1 MKSPALFIDRDG
13 TIIKQIDGH
22 YISSIEQIELIENI
36 FPAILMLQNE
46 GYLVI
51 IVTNQ
56 AGINKGILSNELV
69 DEINQHIIRLLKKQG
84 IDVSAVYVC
93 PHKPEEQCKCR
104 KPQPGLLLK
113 AAKEHNID
121 LENSIIIGDT
131 DKDTEAGLNAGLKK
145 VIKILRL
152 Q

>member
-56 AGINKGILSNELV
+56 AGINKGILSNEQV
-69 DEINQHIIRLLKKQG
+69 DEINQHIIQLLKKQG
-84 IDVSAVYVC
+84 IDISAVYVC

-145 VIKILRL
+145 VIKI
-152 Q
+152 

>member
-46 GYLVI
+46 GYLII

-56 AGINKGILSNELV
+56 AGINKGILSNEQV
-69 DEINQHIIRLLKKQG
+69 DEINQHIIQLLKKQG
-84 IDVSAVYVC
+84 IEISAVYVC

-113 AAKEHNID
+113 AAKEYNID
-121 LENSIIIGDT
+121 LENSIMIGDT

-145 VIKILRL
+145 VIKI
-152 Q
+152 

>member
-46 GYLVI
+46 GYLII

-56 AGINKGILSNELV
+56 AGINKGILSNEQV
-69 DEINQHIIRLLKKQG
+69 DEINQHIIQLLKKQG
-84 IDVSAVYVC
+84 IDISAVYVC
-93 PHKPEEQCKCR
+93 PHNPDEQCKCR

-113 AAKEHNID
+113 AAKEYNID
-121 LENSIIIGDT
+121 LENSIMIGDT

-145 VIKILRL
+145 VIKI
-152 Q
+152 

>member
-13 TIIKQIDGH
+13 TIIKQIDGN

-56 AGINKGILSNELV
+56 AGINKGILSNEQV
-69 DEINQHIIRLLKKQG
+69 DEINQHIIQLLKKQG
-84 IDVSAVYVC
+84 IEISAVYVC

-145 VIKILRL
+145 VIKI
-152 Q
+152 

>member
-1 MKSPALFIDRDG
+1 
-13 TIIKQIDGH
+13 
-22 YISSIEQIELIENI
+22 
-36 FPAILMLQNE
+36 MLQNE

-113 AAKEHNID
+113 AAKEHDID

-145 VIKILRL
+145 VIKI
-152 Q
+152 

>member
-84 IDVSAVYVC
+84 IDISAVYVC

-145 VIKILRL
+145 VIKI
-152 Q
+152 

>member
-46 GYLVI
+46 GYLII

-56 AGINKGILSNELV
+56 AGINKGILSNEQV
-69 DEINQHIIRLLKKQG
+69 DEINQHIIQLLKKQG
-84 IDVSAVYVC
+84 IDISAVYVC
-93 PHKPEEQCKCR
+93 PHKPDEQCKCR

-113 AAKEHNID
+113 AAKEYNID

-145 VIKILRL
+145 VIKI
-152 Q
+152 

>member
-22 YISSIEQIELIENI
+22 YISSIKQIELIENI

-46 GYLVI
+46 GYLII

-56 AGINKGILSNELV
+56 AGINKGILSNEQV
-69 DEINQHIIRLLKKQG
+69 DEINQHIIQLLKKQG
-84 IDVSAVYVC
+84 IDISAVYVC

-113 AAKEHNID
+113 AAKEYNID

-145 VIKILRL
+145 VIKI
-152 Q
+152 

>member
-56 AGINKGILSNELV
+56 AGINKGILSNEQV
-69 DEINQHIIRLLKKQG
+69 DEINQHIIQLLKKQG
-84 IDVSAVYVC
+84 IEISAVYVC

-145 VIKILRL
+145 VIKI
-152 Q
+152 

>member
-56 AGINKGILSNELV
+56 AGINKGILSNEQV
-69 DEINQHIIRLLKKQG
+69 DEINQHIIQLMKKQG
-84 IDVSAVYVC
+84 IEISAVYVC

-145 VIKILRL
+145 VIKI
-152 Q
+152 

>member
-46 GYLVI
+46 GYLLI

-56 AGINKGILSNELV
+56 AGINKGILSNEQV
-69 DEINQHIIRLLKKQG
+69 DEINQHIIQLLKKQG
-84 IDVSAVYVC
+84 IDISAVYVC

-113 AAKEHNID
+113 AAKEYNID
-121 LENSIIIGDT
+121 LENSIMIGDT

-145 VIKILRL
+145 VIKI
-152 Q
+152 

>member
-56 AGINKGILSNELV
+56 AGINKGILSNEQV
-69 DEINQHIIRLLKKQG
+69 DEINQHIIQLLKKQG
-84 IDVSAVYVC
+84 IDISAVYVC

-113 AAKEHNID
+113 AAKEYNID

-145 VIKILRL
+145 VIKI
-152 Q
+152 

>member
-36 FPAILMLQNE
+36 IPAILMLQNE

-56 AGINKGILSNELV
+56 AGINKGILSNEQV
-69 DEINQHIIRLLKKQG
+69 DEINQHIIQLLKKQG
-84 IDVSAVYVC
+84 IDISAVYVC
-93 PHKPEEQCKCR
+93 PHKPDEQCKCR
-104 KPQPGLLLK
+104 KHQPGLLLK
-113 AAKEHNID
+113 AAKEYNID

-145 VIKILRL
+145 VIKI
-152 Q
+152 

>member
-93 PHKPEEQCKCR
+93 PHKPEEHCKCR

-145 VIKILRL
+145 VIKI
-152 Q
+152 

>member
-13 TIIKQIDGH
+13 TIIKQIDAH

-56 AGINKGILSNELV
+56 AGINKGILSNEQV
-69 DEINQHIIRLLKKQG
+69 DEINQHIIQLLKKQG
-84 IDVSAVYVC
+84 IEISAVYVC

-145 VIKILRL
+145 VIKI
-152 Q
+152 

>member
-13 TIIKQIDGH
+13 TIIKQIDGY

-145 VIKILRL
+145 VIKI
-152 Q
+152 

>member
-56 AGINKGILSNELV
+56 AGINKGILSNEQV
-69 DEINQHIIRLLKKQG
+69 DEINQHIIQLLKKQG
-84 IDVSAVYVC
+84 IDISAVYVC

-113 AAKEHNID
+113 AAKEYNID
-121 LENSIIIGDT
+121 LENSIMIGDT

-145 VIKILRL
+145 VIKI
-152 Q
+152 

>member
-93 PHKPEEQCKCR
+93 PHKPEELFKCT

-145 VIKILRL
+145 VIKI
-152 Q
+152 

>member
-22 YISSIEQIELIENI
+22 YISSIKQIELIENI
-36 FPAILMLQNE
+36 FPAVIMLQNE
-46 GYLVI
+46 GYLI
-51 IVTNQ
+51 IMVTNQ
-56 AGINKGILSNELV
+56 AGINKGILSNQLV
-69 DEINQHIIRLLKKQG
+69 DEINQHIVKLLKKRG
-84 IDVSAVYVC
+84 IDVTAVYVC

-121 LENSIIIGDT
+121 LENSVIIGDT

-145 VIKILRL
+145 VIKI
-152 Q
+152 

>member
-46 GYLVI
+46 GYLII

-56 AGINKGILSNELV
+56 AGINKGILSNEQV
-69 DEINQHIIRLLKKQG
+69 DEINQHIIQLLKKQG
-84 IDVSAVYVC
+84 INISAVYVC

-113 AAKEHNID
+113 AAKEYNID

-145 VIKILRL
+145 VIKI
-152 Q
+152 

>member
-69 DEINQHIIRLLKKQG
+69 DEINRHIIRLLKKQG

-113 AAKEHNID
+113 AAKELNID

-145 VIKILRL
+145 VIKI
-152 Q
+152 

>member
-1 MKSPALFIDRDG
+1 MKSPALFIDRDV
-13 TIIKQIDGH
+13 TIIKQIDGY

-46 GYLVI
+46 GYLII

-56 AGINKGILSNELV
+56 AGINKGILSNEQV
-69 DEINQHIIRLLKKQG
+69 DEINQHIIQLLKKQG
-84 IDVSAVYVC
+84 IDISAVYVC

-113 AAKEHNID
+113 AAKEYNID

-145 VIKILRL
+145 VIKI
-152 Q
+152 

>member
-1 MKSPALFIDRDG
+1 MKSPAIFIDRDG

-22 YISSIEQIELIENI
+22 YISSIEHIELIENI

-145 VIKILRL
+145 VIKI
-152 Q
+152 

>member
-69 DEINQHIIRLLKKQG
+69 DEINQHVIQLLKKQG
-84 IDVSAVYVC
+84 IEISAAYVC

-145 VIKILRL
+145 VIKI
-152 Q
+152 

>member
-56 AGINKGILSNELV
+56 AGINKGILSNEQV
-69 DEINQHIIRLLKKQG
+69 DEINQHIIQLLKKQG
-84 IDVSAVYVC
+84 IEISAVYVC

-104 KPQPGLLLK
+104 KPQPGLLFK

-145 VIKILRL
+145 VIKI
-152 Q
+152 

>member
-69 DEINQHIIRLLKKQG
+69 DEINQHVIQLLKKQG

-145 VIKILRL
+145 VIKI
-152 Q
+152 

>member
-46 GYLVI
+46 GYLII

-56 AGINKGILSNELV
+56 AGINKGILSNEQV
-69 DEINQHIIRLLKKQG
+69 DEINQHIIQLLKKQG
-84 IDVSAVYVC
+84 IDISAVYVC

-113 AAKEHNID
+113 AAKEYNID
-121 LENSIIIGDT
+121 LENSIMIGDT

-145 VIKILRL
+145 VIKI
-152 Q
+152 

>member
-13 TIIKQIDGH
+13 TIIKQIDGY

-36 FPAILMLQNE
+36 IPAILMLQNE

-56 AGINKGILSNELV
+56 AGINKGILSNEQV
-69 DEINQHIIRLLKKQG
+69 DEINQHIIQLLKKQG
-84 IDVSAVYVC
+84 IDISAVYVC

-145 VIKILRL
+145 VIKI
-152 Q
+152 

>member
-145 VIKILRL
+145 VIKI
-152 Q
+152 

>member
-13 TIIKQIDGH
+13 TIIKQIDGY

-46 GYLVI
+46 GYLII

-56 AGINKGILSNELV
+56 AGINKGILSNEQV
-69 DEINQHIIRLLKKQG
+69 DEINQHIIQLLKKQG
-84 IDVSAVYVC
+84 IDISAVYVC

-113 AAKEHNID
+113 AAKEYNID
-121 LENSIIIGDT
+121 LENSIMIGDT

-145 VIKILRL
+145 VIKI
-152 Q
+152 